1 MTKENYQKQWRQ
13 NNKEKVRA
21 YNKEY
26 QKQFSKQDKSH
37 LNFKYKGVM
46 KHYLKDKFASLSDKC
61 LLGTKQSLV
70 RRRRN
75 GCRRVFLER
84 GCDDSMGIEMLMFI
98 LNAEVKKRGF
108 ELNSRGTNIN
118 N

>member
-1 MTKENYQKQWRQ
+1 MTKQELSKQWREK
-13 NNKEKVRA
+13 NKEKIKA
-21 YNKEY
+21 YQKEY
-26 QKQFSKQDKSH
+26 RKQFSKYDKPS
-37 LNFKYKGVM
+37 LNLKYKGVM
-46 KHYLKDKFASLSDKC
+46 KHHLKETFAGLSDKC